1 MLAQLSVLLI
11 DENEDERKLY
21 AAGLPGYG
29 FRVRCLP
36 SLDGLEHAVEEGRPD
51 TILMNLRLGDDET
64 WARLLGL
71 QFGASVN
78 VPGVLLTGS
87 IRSDAAN
94 RIRAMANGCAAFVV
108 KPCAPDTLAS
118 ILRAV
123 VSGERGMV
131 IMRPE
136 EFSAEAGQG

>member
-11 DENEDERKLY
+11 DENEDERELY

-64 WARLLGL
+64 WAPPGAAVRRLGERAR
-71 QFGASVN
+71 GAAD
-78 VPGVLLTGS
+78 GVHQERRCEPHSRNDKRVCGVRRET
-87 IRSDAAN
+87 
-94 RIRAMANGCAAFVV
+94 
-108 KPCAPDTLAS
+108 
-118 ILRAV
+118 LRAGRWPPS
-123 VSGERGMV
+123 SG
-131 IMRPE
+131 PW
-136 EFSAEAGQG
+136 